1 MINNI
6 KSNLIL
12 KIIIKNHLRK
22 KTYFALAKINKKL
35 QKKLDMNLDTY
46 KHYFKIIEI
55 ELFPISYLQLE
66 LENKYYFIKI
76 KNNRESCH
84 IYFNDNKEKKITR
97 NYITKDDKVN
107 KINIEL
113 DEGIKTL
120 NGLFYE
126 CDVLKEIKFTKF
138 NRNDFTDFS
147 NMFYGCRFLSS
158 LDIKKLKTRNVTD
171 MKWMFALC
179 PSLTELNIINFDTSK
194 VTDMTSLFSGCIRL
208 KNIIANFNMAK
219 VKYKRGM
226 FFRCESFDQT
236 RNDFNIISEHCII
249 F

>member
-1 MINNI
+1 M
-6 KSNLIL
+6 
-12 KIIIKNHLRK
+12 
-22 KTYFALAKINKKL
+22 
-35 QKKLDMNLDTY
+35 
-46 KHYFKIIEI
+46 
-55 ELFPISYLQLE
+55 
-66 LENKYYFIKI
+66 
-76 KNNRESCH
+76 
-84 IYFNDNKEKKITR
+84 
-97 NYITKDDKVN
+97 
-107 KINIEL
+107 
-113 DEGIKTL
+113 
-120 NGLFYE
+120 
-126 CDVLKEIKFTKF
+126 KEIKFTKF

-158 LDIKKLKTRNVTD
+158 LDIKKLKTKNVTD

-194 VTDMTSLFSGCIRL
+194 VTDMTCLFSGCIRL
-208 KNIIANFNMAK
+208 KNIIVNFNMAK